1 MHSDVPAG
9 VRLETAKKWV
19 GVVVAVGSVLL
30 GGSLGRAALAE
41 ANAAPR
47 GAGQASTAAAS
58 GGVARPV
65 RW

>member
-1 MHSDVPAG
+1 MRSDSSAVN
-9 VRLETAKKWV
+9 RLETAKKWL
-19 GVVVAVGSVLL
+19 GVVVAVGSVLM

-47 GAGQASTAAAS
+47 GAGQTSTTAAAGS
-58 GGVARPV
+58 MARPA